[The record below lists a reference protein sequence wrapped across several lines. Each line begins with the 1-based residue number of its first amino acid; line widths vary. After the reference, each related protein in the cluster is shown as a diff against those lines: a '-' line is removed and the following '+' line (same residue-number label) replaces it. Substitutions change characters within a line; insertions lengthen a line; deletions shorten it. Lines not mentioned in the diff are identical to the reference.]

1 MTSDRRADQLRRAKA
16 RERERKEK
24 SGLVRKTFWLP
35 RDRAAAIVIEVNR
48 LINEADDDR
57 TVVHD

>member
-24 SGLVRKTFWLP
+24 NGLVRKTFWLP
-35 RDRAAAIVIEVNR
+35 RDRATAIVAEVNR